1 MTQNQHVNK
10 IPIISLCNIIKYF
23 GDGFYE
29 NISFDEISLEIHSN
43 EFIVIT
49 GSSEHERVK
58 LLNII
63 SGIDNNYIGHAYL
76 MGNYLSS
83 LNRLKC
89 SILRNKFIG
98 LIYKYPFLL
107 STLTIYENV
116 SYPLLLNGM
125 NKRNARNHIL
135 KIMEYIG
142 INQFADKLPKELPP
156 LLLYKA
162 AIARALITNP
172 KLIIAYEPIV
182 YFDANHSEQL
192 IELLINIQQE
202 LGITVIISTHN
213 DAITSKANRVLA
225 LENGK
230 LKNVK
235 FTN

>member
-1 MTQNQHVNK
+1 
-10 IPIISLCNIIKYF
+10 
-23 GDGFYE
+23 YE
-29 NISFDEISLEIHSN
+29 NISFDKISLEIYSN

-49 GSSEHERVK
+49 GSSEYERIK

-63 SGIDNNYIGHAYL
+63 SGIDSHYIGHVYL
-76 MGNYLSS
+76 MGSYLSS
-83 LNRLKC
+83 LNELEC
-89 SILRNKFIG
+89 SILRNKFIS
-98 LIYKYPFLL
+98 LIYKHPCLL

-116 SYPLLLNGM
+116 SYPLLLKGM
-125 NKRNARNHIL
+125 NERNAKNHIL

-182 YFDANHSEQL
+182 YLDANHSEQL
-192 IELLINIQQE
+192 VELLINIKQE
-202 LGITVIISTHN
+202 LGTSVIISTHN
-213 DAITSKANRVLA
+213 DAITSKVNRVLE